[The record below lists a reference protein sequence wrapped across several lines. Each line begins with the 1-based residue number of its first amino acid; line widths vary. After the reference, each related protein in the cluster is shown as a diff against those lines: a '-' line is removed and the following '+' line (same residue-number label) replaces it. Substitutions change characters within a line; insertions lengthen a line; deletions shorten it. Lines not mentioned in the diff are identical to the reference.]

1 MMQKWIWGLLALS
14 LAGCASTPI
23 EPLSTVAPTA
33 PPTRIEPTLTP
44 STASTEVQSTL
55 TSQANPTTSETAV
68 LNANRATPATNTPQ
82 KIDAGVASPTALSTG
97 GWKTYVNTSW
107 HVAVDYPPDW
117 SAREDV
123 TAVTF
128 VSPHNAVIQLTLMQT
143 GGRSPE
149 GLMTNDDLP
158 NTRCSS
164 ETNPHRIAARVCFD
178 TIAFST
184 DAEFIMRASNGPERL
199 LSLSM
204 GRRTGDPQV
213 FDSMLAS
220 VRSLP

>member
-14 LAGCASTPI
+14 LAGCASTSI
-23 EPLSTVAPTA
+23 APLPAVAPTA
-33 PPTRIEPTLTP
+33 PSTQIEPTLTP
-44 STASTEVQSTL
+44 PTASTEAQFTL
-55 TSQANPTTSETAV
+55 TPQASPATTETAV
-68 LNANRATPATNTPQ
+68 PNANRATPTTNTPP
-82 KIDAGVASPTALSTG
+82 KIDAGVASPTALSPG
-97 GWKTYVNTSW
+97 GWKTYVNANW

-117 SAREDV
+117 SARENA
-123 TAVTF
+123 TMVTF
-128 VSPHNAVIQLTLMQT
+128 TAPTGAAIQLAPVGT
-143 GGRSPE
+143 GALSPE
-149 GLMTNDDLP
+149 DFINNQDLP
-158 NTRCSS
+158 NTRCTSKA
-164 ETNPHRIAARVCFD
+164 NAHGINARVCFD